1 MLNFIVN
8 PKAGGK
14 SGKKIT
20 KAVKTIKEYLDGKK
34 IEYKIY
40 YTTKKGDATTIT
52 EELTSKKVDNVIAVG
67 GDGTL
72 HEVINGFKD
81 FSNTALGI
89 IPCGTG
95 NDFAS
100 SLKIPFNVIDAVNLI
115 LEGLPKYTDFM
126 QMPTIRGLN
135 VIGMGL
141 DVEVLKKY
149 ERLKKKTKFG
159 YYWCLIK
166 TLMNFGYTKFTTIIN
181 GEKTNYDA
189 FVACIANGNQ
199 YGGGIK
205 VCPIADPTDKELNF
219 LTVDKIKKSKILGA
233 LIKLL
238 KGKILT
244 LPQTETKKVKS
255 IKIEC
260 DTPYTVNVDGEL
272 YENIP
277 FEINIVSNQLMVY
290 RK

>member
-1 MLNFIVN
+1 MLNFLVN

-14 SGKKIT
+14 NGKKIE

-40 YTTKKGDATTIT
+40 YTAKKGDATTIT
-52 EELTSKKVDNVIAVG
+52 EELTSKKVDNIIAVG

-100 SLKIPFNVIDAVNLI
+100 SLKIPFNVIDAVEHI
-115 LEGLPKYTDFM
+115 LNGIPKFTDFM

-135 VIGMGL
+135 IIGMGM

-149 ERLKKKTKFG
+149 EKLKRKTKFG
-159 YYWCLIK
+159 YYSCLIK
-166 TLMNFGYTKFTTIIN
+166 TLLKFDYTKFTTIIN
-181 GEKTNYDA
+181 GEKTEHDA
-189 FVACIANGNQ
+189 FMACIANGNQ
-199 YGGGIK
+199 YGGGIR

-219 LTVDKIKKSKILGA
+219 LTVNKIKKSKILGA

-244 LPQTETKKVKS
+244 LPQTKTEKIKN

-260 DTPYTVNVDGEL
+260 ETPYTVNVDGEL

-277 FEINIVSNQLMVY
+277 FEIEIVSNKLMVY
-290 RK
+290 R